1 MRKYTIH
8 YFFVFVLMTSILFK
22 SKHLMNFIPFWLSFG
37 PAGGV
42 ICQLE
47 DAHLCGGCGWP
58 RTTERE
64 KEKAVK
70 KGKTES
76 KIAAV
81 MDLRSELLKS
91 IWYAFT
97 ALDVEKSGKVSKSQ
111 LKVSC
116 KSINALWLNFRM
128 LKNGVPYGS
137 QISRSLKMYSLIWKR
152 EKGSMKYL
160 KLFFPSYVLLK
171 ICHSLALST
180 CDVFPVWANHHMPH
194 GL

>member
-1 MRKYTIH
+1 
-8 YFFVFVLMTSILFK
+8 MTSILFE
-22 SKHLMNFIPFWLSFG
+22 SKYLMNFIPFWLSFG

-42 ICQLE
+42 ICQME
-47 DAHLCGGCGWP
+47 DAHLCSGCGWP
-58 RTTERE
+58 WTTERE

-128 LKNGVPYGS
+128 LKKWGS
-137 QISRSLKMYSLIWKR
+137 IRLSDLKVLKMYSLIWKR

-160 KLFFPSYVLLK
+160 KLFFPSCVLLK

>member
-1 MRKYTIH
+1 MYEKVLFYTM
-8 YFFVFVLMTSILFK
+8 FFVVITSILFK
-22 SKHLMNFIPFWLSFG
+22 SKHLLNFIPFWLSFG

-58 RTTERE
+58 WTTEQE

-76 KIAAV
+76 KIGAV

-116 KSINALWLNFRM
+116 TFINELWLNFRM
-128 LKNGVPYGS
+128 LKKWGS
-137 QISRSLKMYSLIWKR
+137 IWLSDLKVLKMYSLIQ
-152 EKGSMKYL
+152 
-160 KLFFPSYVLLK
+160 
-171 ICHSLALST
+171 
-180 CDVFPVWANHHMPH
+180 
-194 GL
+194 